1 MFLVT
6 NNINKNMTKEQFEKT
21 LWYRLLKV
29 IYIIVFIFV
38 LFISLA
44 GVWSEYDVYVP
55 DYEVRNSP
63 RYIEE
68 NRDGIVGRLT
78 ERLIKEEMVKEQKQT
93 AVKNIILFT
102 PIIVVLVWFISLV
115 IKRLFFYIGFGE
127 KFIRFPQNIFD

>member
-115 IKRLFFYIGFGE
+115 IK
-127 KFIRFPQNIFD
+127 